1 MGVRWKTKEEKET
14 KRNNE
19 KETKVQKDK
28 TKTDFEK
35 RHRERNKVQEV
46 GLVCRCLWSRPKRL
60 HFSHSLSA
68 IGAKLE
74 TVLERTPGADPSTAM
89 FERSTF

>member
-19 KETKVQKDK
+19 KETKVQK
-28 TKTDFEK
+28 
-35 RHRERNKVQEV
+35 ERQRQTLNKVQEV

-89 FERSTF
+89 FERSTFKKY